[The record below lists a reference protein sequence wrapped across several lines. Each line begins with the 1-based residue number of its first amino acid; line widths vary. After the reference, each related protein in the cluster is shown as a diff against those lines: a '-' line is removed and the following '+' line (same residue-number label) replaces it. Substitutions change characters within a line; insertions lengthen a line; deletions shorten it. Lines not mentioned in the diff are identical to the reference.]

1 MLKLIKGEAMPLLLR
16 EIIERLASLDETELC
31 DILEISSEDIAER
44 FQDVI
49 EDKLEKLENIV
60 DWD

>member
-1 MLKLIKGEAMPLLLR
+1 MPLLLR

-49 EDKLEKLENIV
+49 EDKLDKLENIV

>member
-1 MLKLIKGEAMPLLLR
+1 MPLLLR
-16 EIIERLASLDETELC
+16 EIIEILETLDETELC

-49 EDKLEKLENIV
+49 EDKLDKLENIV